1 MGSPEGGHEQESPKP
16 DALRFCR
23 WSVAMTSKNWT
34 RLTIALA
41 LALAGSI
48 VLLGSW
54 SLRVTPQ
61 PRPKPK
67 AASAQQKT
75 SSQKEVRKASSTSA
89 SQHPD
94 TGAALTTTPGSEK
107 VDATESPQPAFQSQA
122 PETLWDP
129 ALADLI
135 QNTKDPNWAVRWD
148 AVNALGN
155 LKDRRSIPALVRRAV
170 YDDNTHPRWRSL
182 WALRAVDPTGLETI
196 PSLRTALQDPDPEAV
211 RNAAVGLAFFGQPE
225 ARNELLK
232 GLNDHDSHRRWEAIF
247 SLRGIGNHEVAQAL
261 VPLLDDNIE
270 PDERIRSEIALTLG
284 YMGSQEAIWPLL
296 NALSGD
302 PSPQVRWRAALT
314 LSRVGNSSLI
324 QEQLEQNL
332 ATEQDPKVIE
342 HIKDALTEI
351 RKR

>member
-1 MGSPEGGHEQESPKP
+1 MTSQKNWRGI
-16 DALRFCR
+16 AIVV
-23 WSVAMTSKNWT
+23 SVAVV
-34 RLTIALA
+34 AA
-41 LALAGSI
+41 I
-48 VLLGSW
+48 VLLRSW

-67 AASAQQKT
+67 AALAQHKT
-75 SSQKEVRKASSTSA
+75 SVQADVQKASSTSA

-94 TGAALTTTPGSEK
+94 AGAALTTKPRSEK
-107 VDATESPQPAFQSQA
+107 VDGTESLQQPASHSQA
-122 PETLWDP
+122 PGTLWDDP

-135 QNTKDPNWAVRWD
+135 QNTEDPDWAVRWD

-182 WALRAVDPTGLETI
+182 WALRAVDPTGSETI
-196 PSLRTALQDPDPEAV
+196 PSLRTALEDSDPEAV

-225 ARNELLK
+225 ARGELLK
-232 GLNDHDSHRRWEAIF
+232 GLNDYDTYRRWEAIF
-247 SLRGIGNHEVAQAL
+247 SLRKIGNPEVAEAL
-261 VPLLDDNIE
+261 IPLLNRGKE
-270 PDERIRSEIALTLG
+270 PEVRIRSEIALTLG
-284 YMGSQEAIWPLL
+284 YMRSQEAIWPLL

-314 LSRVGNSSLI
+314 LSRVGNSFLI